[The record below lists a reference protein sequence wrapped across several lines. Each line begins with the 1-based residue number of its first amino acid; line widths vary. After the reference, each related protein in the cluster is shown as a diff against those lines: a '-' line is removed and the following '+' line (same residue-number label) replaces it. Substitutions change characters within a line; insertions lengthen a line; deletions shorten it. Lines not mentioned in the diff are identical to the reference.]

1 MKKGNSKK
9 VNKIVIKRENVSLTN
24 QPDTS
29 YVNLRESRGQKLI
42 NHLEN
47 GGEII
52 VIFKQYET
60 IAHKKRNQAKLTI
73 VKNVSSLELLG
84 LRANVNGYRYY
95 RYKIS
100 GPTMVREFKNELK
113 VGTAFSGL
121 GCPEYALKQL
131 GINHSSEFVIDIDK
145 HARKT
150 LIENYNPK
158 RVLEDITQ
166 VDTSKLPS
174 TDIYVW
180 GSPCPDHSQNTVGC
194 ANARTG
200 LNGPT
205 GRLFWDGYK
214 ILKDT
219 LPMVSIFENV
229 KGLLSVNGG
238 VDFETMIEAFQ
249 VLPYNI
255 YFKVVNPL
263 DIGGATNRERI
274 FIVGVRK
281 DINEKFNFPENTDD
295 AKPIKDFLID
305 GVEHD
310 YEKYANYLV
319 PAKPLEEQKGRLK
332 KDFLWLGTARE
343 SDQRVFNVNYPAPT
357 FTKSCHLL
365 INDGVGVRK
374 ATVEEIKAIQGFG
387 DDLSFEGITKT
398 QIKLMLGNTMEVN
411 TMKALMGE
419 AVRIINIHAGS
430 NKKVIDKNLINPR
443 KTTLYTYLGNKM
455 KFTHRIHRA
464 INTMRIDKVECFIDA
479 FAGSMNFTIN
489 NIEKIKARYY
499 ILNDLN
505 PILYSTYKAIKQNYK
520 KVSKYYLEIRKE
532 FFKSIPKKY
541 IDNKIK
547 FSNQKY
553 CKSAREFYIRTVD
566 RLNYET
572 DIYKIAAIFIW
583 KMQYTTGGNFKY
595 KKDGKIST
603 VNYNWSFNVRDKLN
617 HIKYYSQV
625 LNKYDVI
632 IENLDVFELIKK
644 YEKYSNDS
652 FIYLDPP
659 YLNTKIDYS
668 LDNSDEFQIK
678 LLEKTNHF
686 KYKLYSNSSCES
698 LYKLGINNYF
708 IYEDIF
714 DRNTNIGTSNKN
726 GKEYLA
732 FSINENFNMRV
743 A

>member
-1 MKKGNSKK
+1 MKKGNLKTLK
-9 VNKIVIKRENVSLTN
+9 PIVIKRENVSLTN
-24 QPDTS
+24 KPDTS
-29 YVNLRESRGQKLI
+29 YLNLRESRGQALI
-42 NHLEN
+42 EHLEN
-47 GGEII
+47 GGQI
-52 VIFKQYET
+52 VVVFKQYET
-60 IAHKKRNQAKLTI
+60 VAHKRRNQPILTI
-73 VKNVSSLELLG
+73 VKNVSNLEQLG
-84 LRANVNGYRYY
+84 LRANVNGYRYFRY
-95 RYKIS
+95 RIS
-100 GPTMVREFKNELK
+100 GPSMVREYENELTT
-113 VGTAFSGL
+113 GTAFSGT

-131 GINHSSEFVIDIDK
+131 GIIHSSEFVIDIDK

-150 LIENYNPK
+150 LIQNYNPK

-238 VDFETMIEAFQ
+238 VDFETIIEAFKE
-249 VLPYNI
+249 LPYNI
-255 YFKVVNPL
+255 YFKVINPL

-274 FIVGVRK
+274 FIVLVRK
-281 DINEKFNFPENTDD
+281 DIKEKFNFPENTGN

-310 YEKYANYLV
+310 YEKYSNHLV

-398 QIKLMLGNTMEVN
+398 QIKSMLGNTMEVN

-419 AVRIINIHAGS
+419 SVRIINIHKNS
-430 NKKVIDKNLINPR
+430 NR
-443 KTTLYTYLGNKM
+443 QTTEQ
-455 KFTHRIHRA
+455 
-464 INTMRIDKVECFIDA
+464 V
-479 FAGSMNFTIN
+479 SVN
-489 NIEKIKARYY
+489 NIQF
-499 ILNDLN
+499 
-505 PILYSTYKAIKQNYK
+505 T
-520 KVSKYYLEIRKE
+520 
-532 FFKSIPKKY
+532 
-541 IDNKIK
+541 
-547 FSNQKY
+547 
-553 CKSAREFYIRTVD
+553 
-566 RLNYET
+566 
-572 DIYKIAAIFIW
+572 
-583 KMQYTTGGNFKY
+583 
-595 KKDGKIST
+595 
-603 VNYNWSFNVRDKLN
+603 
-617 HIKYYSQV
+617 
-625 LNKYDVI
+625 
-632 IENLDVFELIKK
+632 
-644 YEKYSNDS
+644 
-652 FIYLDPP
+652 
-659 YLNTKIDYS
+659 NTK
-668 LDNSDEFQIK
+668 
-678 LLEKTNHF
+678 
-686 KYKLYSNSSCES
+686 
-698 LYKLGINNYF
+698 
-708 IYEDIF
+708 
-714 DRNTNIGTSNKN
+714 
-726 GKEYLA
+726 A
-732 FSINENFNMRV
+732 